1 MRRVTALVLFV
12 LFATSSARAA
22 DESLVLNFRDADPR
36 AVVEAV
42 ARATGT
48 RFVMDDSLSS
58 SHLTIVLADKVSP
71 AEAIE
76 ILNAGLLTLGFASV
90 PLPAG
95 GYSILPLEGAK
106 PGAPW
111 VHDPSKD
118 SERLVT
124 TLVRLEAAN
133 AADLARLLLPA
144 DRSSI
149 VVPFVPTN
157 SLIISAAEDRLAH
170 IIGILRALDLAAST
184 KVAVI
189 SLRWA
194 DAGQVASQLDTLF
207 VKDDKTDKPLRVVV
221 DARTN
226 SLVVQGAP
234 SRVTEVRKYVELV
247 DQPARTKSRVHVVR
261 VMNVDAAELAD
272 QLRSIASER
281 AAARTGAL
289 STAPPRSAALPRA
302 TAAPTATRGTGGTG
316 GVLSASPAQKIS
328 IVADEPT
335 NSLLISC
342 DAATFGEL
350 AEVIGQ
356 LDVIPPRIAVEA
368 WVLVV
373 DTTQTLDIG
382 FDAIVPLLVPG
393 QLGGDVAFALLGNPA
408 PLIADQA
415 AGLAPLVVRFTRRPF
430 LLPIS
435 DPNGN
440 PTSVAVPEGAA
451 QITAA
456 QGDAVVRTLSS
467 PYLLAASGEEQHIF
481 AGQNVPIPVSGSTD
495 PNAPRNT
502 STVTPGQ
509 VGSDFVVSQN
519 IQRQDVGIDL
529 RVKPVSVSE
538 HLTSMDVAIK
548 VDEVNPSAAQGT
560 ASSQD
565 LGPTLDLLKVE
576 ANIRIDDG
584 AVVLI
589 AGAPKDTSIQ
599 AESKTPFLG
608 DIPILGWL
616 FKTISDN
623 HARRRV
629 VVALQATQIH
639 TPAEDRAQ
647 NMERALAFG
656 RRAARVQPLRGLVS
670 EPYALLVATRATR
683 AEAEAVLPELHGLAG
698 EPLVV
703 EWQDDGQPRF
713 DVYLTGFAEIAA
725 LGGEALALRE
735 RGFTPRLEIAGDPRL

>member
-1 MRRVTALVLFV
+1 MRRVTVLVL
-12 LFATSSARAA
+12 LLLCAASAARAA
-22 DESLVLNFRDADPR
+22 DDGLVLNFRDADPR

-48 RFVMDDSLSS
+48 RYVMDDSLGS

-76 ILNAGLLTLGFASV
+76 ILNAGLLTLGFAAV

-95 GYSILPLEGAK
+95 GYSVLPLEGAK
-106 PGAPW
+106 PAAPW
-111 VHDPSKD
+111 VHDPSDK

-124 TLVRLEAAN
+124 TLVRLDAAN

-149 VVPFVPTN
+149 VVPYAPTN
-157 SLIISAAEDRLAH
+157 SLIIAGAEDRLAH

-184 KVAVI
+184 KIAI
-189 SLRWA
+189 LALRWA
-194 DAGQVASQLDTLF
+194 DAGQVASQLDTLY
-207 VKDDKTDKPLRVVV
+207 VKGDKTDKPLRVVV

-226 SLVVQGAP
+226 SLVVQGAA
-234 SRVTEVRKYVELV
+234 SRVADVRRYVELV
-247 DQPARTKSRVHVVR
+247 DQPARSKSRVHVVR
-261 VMNVDAAELAD
+261 VMNVDAADLAE

-281 AAARTGAL
+281 AAARSGAL
-289 STAPPRSAALPRA
+289 SSALPR
-302 TAAPTATRGTGGTG
+302 TPAAPSRTSATG
-316 GVLSASPAQKIS
+316 GVFSASAAQKVS

-350 AEVIGQ
+350 AEVIGH
-356 LDVIPPRIAVEA
+356 LDVIPPRIGIEA

-382 FDAIVPLLVPG
+382 FDAILPLLVPS

-415 AGLAPLVVRFTRRPF
+415 AGLAPLVVRFTRKPF
-430 LLPIS
+430 LLPIT

-440 PTSVAVPEGAA
+440 PTTVAVPEGAA
-451 QITAA
+451 QITAS
-456 QGDAVVRTLSS
+456 QGEAVVRTLSS

-481 AGQNVPIPVSGSTD
+481 AGQNVPIPVSGSAD
-495 PNAPRNT
+495 PNAPRST

-509 VGSDFVVSQN
+509 VGSDFVVSQQ

-548 VDEVNPSAAQGT
+548 IDEVNPTAAQGT

-565 LGPTLDLLKVE
+565 LGPTIDLLKVQ
-576 ANIRIDDG
+576 ANIRLDDG

-599 AESKTPFLG
+599 LESKTPFLG

-616 FKTISDN
+616 FKSISDS

-629 VVALQATQIH
+629 VVAIQATQIH

-647 NMERALAFG
+647 SMERALAFG
-656 RRAARVQPLRGLVS
+656 RRNARVQPLRGLVS

-683 AEAEAVLPELHGLAG
+683 AEAEAILPELHGLAG

-703 EWQDDGQPRF
+703 EWQEEGQPRF
-713 DVYLTGFAEIAA
+713 DVYLTGFSEIAT

-735 RGFTPRLEIAGDPRL
+735 RGFTPQLEIAGDPRL

>member
-1 MRRVTALVLFV
+1 MRRVTALVLF
-12 LFATSSARAA
+12 LLCAASAARAA
-22 DESLVLNFRDADPR
+22 EESLVLNFRDADPR

-48 RFVMDDSLSS
+48 RFVMDDQLGSA
-58 SHLTIVLADKVSP
+58 HLTIVLADRVSP
-71 AEAIE
+71 GEALE

-95 GYSILPLEGAK
+95 GYSILPLEAAK
-106 PGAPW
+106 AAAPW
-111 VHDPSKD
+111 IHDPSAS

-124 TLVRLEAAN
+124 TLVRLEAAD
-133 AADLARLLLPA
+133 ATELARLLLPA

-149 VVPFVPTN
+149 VVPYAPTN
-157 SLIISAAEDRLAH
+157 SLIISGAEDRLAH

-184 KVAVI
+184 KIAVLP
-189 SLRWA
+189 LRWA

-207 VKDDKTDKPLRVVV
+207 VKDAKSGEPLRVVL

-226 SLVVQGAP
+226 SLVVQGAAR
-234 SRVTEVRKYVELV
+234 RVAEVRKYVELL

-261 VMNVDAAELAD
+261 VMNVDAEELAD
-272 QLRSIASER
+272 RLRTIASER
-281 AAARTGAL
+281 AAARASAVPKGIVGGVAGVQ
-289 STAPPRSAALPRA
+289 SASAA
-302 TAAPTATRGTGGTG
+302 
-316 GVLSASPAQKIS
+316 QKVS
-328 IVADEPT
+328 IVADAPT

-350 AEVIGQ
+350 AEVISQ
-356 LDVIPPRIAVEA
+356 LDVIPPRIAIEA
-368 WVLVV
+368 WIFIV
-373 DTTQTLDIG
+373 DTSESLDLG
-382 FDAIVPLLVPG
+382 FDALLPLIVPG

-415 AGLAPLVVRFTRRPF
+415 AGLPPLIVRFTRKPF
-430 LLPIS
+430 LLPIT

-440 PTSVAVPEGAA
+440 PTTVAVPEGAA
-451 QITAA
+451 QLTAA
-456 QGDAVVRTLSS
+456 AGNAVIRNLSS

-481 AGQNVPIPVSGSTD
+481 AGQNVPIPVSGGSTD
-495 PNAPRNT
+495 PNAPRAT
-502 STVTPGQ
+502 STVVPGQ
-509 VGSDFVVSQN
+509 VGSDFTISQQ

-538 HLTSMDVAIK
+538 HLTSLDVAIK
-548 VDEVNPSAAQGT
+548 VDDVSDTVAQSGAT
-560 ASSQD
+560 SEE
-565 LGPTLDLLKVE
+565 LGPTLDQLKVE
-576 ANIRIDDG
+576 ANIRLDDG

-589 AGAPKDTSIQ
+589 AGAPKDSSIQ
-599 AESKTPFLG
+599 AESKVPFLG
-608 DIPILGWL
+608 DIPVLGWL
-616 FKTISDN
+616 FKQVHDT
-623 HARRRV
+623 HLRRRI
-629 VVALQATQIH
+629 VVAMQATQIH
-639 TPAEDRAQ
+639 SPAEDRAQ
-647 NMERALAFG
+647 SMERALAFG

-683 AEAEAVLPELHGLAG
+683 AEAEAILPELQGLAG

-713 DVYLTGFAEIAA
+713 DVYLTGFSEIAA

-735 RGFTPRLEIAGDPRL
+735 RGFTPRLEIAGAPRL